1 MPMPEHTLRYPG
13 AMMTVGDP
21 FRRAVLRDR
30 FFQGLLWACG
40 LCGFLLPVAII
51 AYLLSG
57 GVHSLSWAFIFDYP
71 RGTPLGARGGIWP
84 AIQGSF
90 ALAALGLGLSLPLA
104 LGGGIY
110 LAEYGRG
117 RAFATVVRFLVE
129 CLAAVPMIIYGLFGY
144 AFLVVFLKFG
154 VSLLAGGIVLA
165 FIMFPIILISVQ
177 ESLLAV
183 DDAYRDMALSLGV
196 TRFYLLR
203 KVLLPQAWR
212 GMVAGVVLAVG
223 HAVGSAAPILFTAS
237 IYFSKGGLDLREP
250 VMTLPTHL
258 YNLVSEAISFDQAF
272 GTALVLILGLLLF
285 NTSALLL
292 RRIGRLSSP

>member
-1 MPMPEHTLRYPG
+1 MPEQILSYAG
-13 AMMTVGDP
+13 AALAARAIY
-21 FRRAVLRDR
+21 RRAFSRDR
-30 FFQGLLWACG
+30 AFHSLLWVCG
-40 LCGFLLPVAII
+40 FIGFLLPVAII
-51 AYLLSG
+51 IYLLIG
-57 GVHSLSWAFIFDYP
+57 GVQSLSWTFIFDYP
-71 RGTPLGARGGIWP
+71 RGTPLGTKGGIWP

-90 ALAALGLGLSLPLA
+90 ALAALGLGISLPLA

-110 LAEYGRG
+110 LAEYGR
-117 RAFATVVRFLVE
+117 AKLFATVVRFLVE

-177 ESLLAV
+177 ESLRAV
-183 DDAYRDMALSLGV
+183 DDAYRDIALSLGV
-196 TRFYLLR
+196 TRIYLLR
-203 KVLLPQAWR
+203 KVLFPKAWR
-212 GMVAGVVLAVG
+212 GIMAGVVLAVG

-237 IYFSKGGLDLREP
+237 IYFSKGGLHLREP

-258 YNLVSEAISFDQAF
+258 YNLVSEAISFEQAF

-285 NTSALLL
+285 NSCALLL
-292 RRIGRLSSP
+292 RRLGGISSP

>member
-1 MPMPEHTLRYPG
+1 MHEQSLSHSWMSVE
-13 AMMTVGDP
+13 
-21 FRRAVLRDR
+21 AVESHRCAVSRDR
-30 FFQGLLWACG
+30 AFHGLLWACG
-40 LCGFLLPVAII
+40 FVGFLFPVAII
-51 AYLLSG
+51 TYVMIG
-57 GVHSLSWAFIFDYP
+57 GVDSLSWTFIFDYP
-71 RGTPLGARGGIWP
+71 RGTPLGTKGGIWP

-90 ALAALGLGLSLPLA
+90 ALAGLGLFTSLPLA
-104 LGGGIY
+104 LAGGIY

-117 RAFATVVRFLVE
+117 QLFTTVVRFLVE

-144 AFLVVFLKFG
+144 AFLVVMLKFG
-154 VSLLAGGIVLA
+154 VSLLAGSIVLS

-183 DDAYRDMALSLGV
+183 DDTYRDIALSLGV
-196 TRFYLLR
+196 TRVYVLR
-203 KVLLPQAWR
+203 KVLLPNAWR
-212 GMVAGVVLAVG
+212 GIVAGAVLAVG

-237 IYFSKGGLDLREP
+237 IYFSKGGVNLREP

-292 RRIGRLSSP
+292 RRIGATSSS